1 MLRLAACA
9 VAALMLPAAAAA
21 QDTKTPQRTT
31 KAAPPVTTPKPVAS
45 CAEFGPGFVRL
56 EGSGTCM
63 RVGGSVSIGT
73 ATGRGLR

>member
-9 VAALMLPAAAAA
+9 IVALMLPAAAAA
-21 QDTKTPQRTT
+21 QATKTPPRTT
-31 KAAPPVTTPKPVAS
+31 KAAPPIATPKPVAS

-56 EGSGTCM
+56 EGSGTCV
-63 RVGGSVSIGT
+63 RVGGSISIGT